1 MSKKIMNLQS
11 YVKIERTKF
20 INDMQYICRG
30 QELFFNINEYNCK
43 IYRNQAL
50 GFLTG
55 YVILDDLKELY
66 DSTAELLQV
75 HGGITFN
82 QLQNINGE
90 EKLVIGFD
98 CCHYGDFVPLLP
110 VQEATA
116 KYRNLKFVKNELK
129 SLCEQLRKAGIH

>member
-1 MSKKIMNLQS
+1 MSKKTMNLQS
-11 YVKIERTKF
+11 YVKSERTKF

-43 IYRNQAL
+43 IYRSQAL

-75 HGGITFN
+75 HGKI
-82 QLQNINGE
+82 
-90 EKLVIGFD
+90 
-98 CCHYGDFVPLLP
+98 
-110 VQEATA
+110 
-116 KYRNLKFVKNELK
+116 
-129 SLCEQLRKAGIH
+129 